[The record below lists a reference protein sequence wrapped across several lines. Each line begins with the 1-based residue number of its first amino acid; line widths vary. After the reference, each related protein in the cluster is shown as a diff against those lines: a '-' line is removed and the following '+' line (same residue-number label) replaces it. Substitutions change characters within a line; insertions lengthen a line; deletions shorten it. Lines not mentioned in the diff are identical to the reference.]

1 MTWRHVWMLLPY
13 AAAGLFFAVLLSQRL
28 NILLLGDEA
37 ATGLGLHVERT
48 RLLAIAVSALL
59 AAASVSVAGLLSFV
73 GLIAPHLIRMLVGTD
88 ERYLVPG
95 AALGGAALVMLCDT
109 LGRVVAPPIEVPVGI
124 ILAILGAPFFLYVL
138 RGRSKRDVAGKTYY
152 HQLRRKNR
160 P

>member
-1 MTWRHVWMLLPY
+1 MNEGISRRNFI
-13 AAAGLFFAVLLSQRL
+13 G
-28 NILLLGDEA
+28 
-37 ATGLGLHVERT
+37 
-48 RLLAIAVSALL
+48 
-59 AAASVSVAGLLSFV
+59 
-73 GLIAPHLIRMLVGTD
+73 
-88 ERYLVPG
+88 G

-124 ILAILGAPFFLYVL
+124 ILAILARRFSLYVL